1 MEDLSPERRLAV
13 AIASAAADKKA
24 LDIVIMDVEGILSYT
39 DYLVLC
45 SGRSD
50 RQVAAIADGVARAVR
65 DEDNTRRPLGVE
77 GSRGGRW
84 VLMDFGD
91 VVLHVFHEDARGFYD
106 LERLWYDAVRV
117 DPATGEDFPSSP
129 TAASPTGG

>member
-77 GSRGGRW
+77 GSRGGWW

-91 VVLHVFHEDARGFYD
+91 VVLRANPDGSASRECAGARHS
-106 LERLWYDAVRV
+106 LRLSSDQSDRFDTVR
-117 DPATGEDFPSSP
+117 
-129 TAASPTGG
+129 